1 MSKHSTVIVKE
12 FTLTPDFHR
21 VHPYEITNPDGE
33 VVFYGATLKGCAST
47 LQFAADARPDIA
59 KNAVVID
66 RRGGVVYSRSAVMGL
81 IYIGHQAVEMFEDE
95 RVV

>member
-1 MSKHSTVIVKE
+1 MQIKKE
-12 FTLTPDFHR
+12 LILTPDFRR
-21 VHPYEITNPDGE
+21 VHPYQITNPDGKI
-33 VVFYGATLKGCAST
+33 VFYGASLKGCAST
-47 LQFAADARPDIA
+47 LQFAGDARPDIA

-81 IYIGHQAVEMFEDE
+81 IYIGPQAVEMFEDG